1 MSDDRSNKIGWFL
14 AGLGLG
20 IGAAILYA
28 PKSGRET
35 RKAIATRAD
44 DGREYVASLGR
55 NAREHISNWVDSG
68 KDVITRKKDLR
79 KPTIEKQHEA
89 VHDATAGEAKHS

>member
-1 MSDDRSNKIGWFL
+1 MSDNRSNNIGWFL

-35 RKAIATRAD
+35 RKAIVTGAD
-44 DGREYVASLGR
+44 ESREYVASLGR

-68 KDVITRKKDLR
+68 KDVINRKRD
-79 KPTIEKQHEA
+79 PSEATAEKKHEA
-89 VHDATAGEAKHS
+89 VHDAAAGEAKHR